1 VQEVFHMA
9 AEGSTRGAW
18 PRVQW
23 GPVVAGVLCALAVQ
37 VVLGLFG
44 AAFGFAARPADSKG
58 LGFLAATWALL
69 TPLVASFIG
78 AVVAVRVAGDRREA
92 GALLHGALVWA
103 IGVVAGAIFLTGAIA
118 SGGMTAGTALSGN
131 VGARTVEQR
140 ATPQNR
146 ARPSMAAEDA
156 AKGAAAGAGAA
167 GVGALLGLLGAGL
180 GAALGRRQVSGEGL
194 VRRRALQALAHDA
207 RYEARDE
214 TGVAY
219 GERGGAV
226 TTARPGDVGVG
237 PRPPI
242 DDPAARH

>member
-1 VQEVFHMA
+1 M
-9 AEGSTRGAW
+9 
-18 PRVQW
+18 QW
-23 GPVVAGVLCALAVQ
+23 GPVIAGVLCALAVH

-44 AAFGFAARPADSKG
+44 AAFGFAASPTDSKG
-58 LGFLAATWALL
+58 LGVLAAIWALL
-69 TPLVASFIG
+69 TPLAASFVG
-78 AVVAVRVAGDRREA
+78 AMVAVRVAGDRQES

-103 IGVVAGAIFLTGAIA
+103 IGLVAGAIFLAGAAA

-146 ARPSMAAEDA
+146 ARASAAAEDA

-180 GAALGRRQVSGEGL
+180 GAALGRRQVSGERLG
-194 VRRRALQALAHDA
+194 RGRGRIAHTPA
-207 RYEARDE
+207 TRGEARDE

-226 TTARPGDVGVG
+226 TTSRPPDVGMG
-237 PRPPI
+237 TRPPI
-242 DDPAARH
+242 DDPTMHH

>member
-1 VQEVFHMA
+1 MTGEA
-9 AEGSTRGAW
+9 STRGAW

-23 GPVVAGVLCALAVQ
+23 GPVIAGVLCALAVH

-44 AAFGFAARPADSKG
+44 AAFGIAASPADSKG
-58 LGFLAATWALL
+58 LGVMAAIWALF

-78 AVVAVRVAGDRREA
+78 AMVAVRVAGDRQEA

-103 IGVVAGAIFLTGAIA
+103 IGLVAGAIFLTGAIA
-118 SGGMTAGTALSGN
+118 SGGVTGGTALSGN

-140 ATPQNR
+140 ATPPNR
-146 ARPSMAAEDA
+146 VRASMAAEDA

-194 VRRRALQALAHDA
+194 GRRRALHAPAHEA
-207 RYEARDE
+207 RYEAPDEVRDE

-226 TTARPGDVGVG
+226 TAARPGDVGAG
-237 PRPPI
+237 TRPPI
-242 DDPAARH
+242 DDPTARH

>member
-1 VQEVFHMA
+1 
-9 AEGSTRGAW
+9 
-18 PRVQW
+18 VQW
-23 GPVVAGVLCALAVQ
+23 GPVIAGVLCALAAHI
-37 VVLGLFG
+37 VLGLFG
-44 AAFGFAARPADSKG
+44 AAFGFAASPADSKG
-58 LGFLAATWALL
+58 LGVMAGIWALL

-78 AVVAVRVAGDRREA
+78 AMVAVRVAGDRQDS
-92 GALLHGALVWA
+92 GALLHGTLVWA
-103 IGVVAGAIFLTGAIA
+103 IGLIAGAIFLTSAIA

-146 ARPSMAAEDA
+146 ARASRDAEDA
-156 AKGAAAGAGAA
+156 AKGAAAGTGAA

-194 VRRRALQALAHDA
+194 RGGFGSRRTLHAPTREA
-207 RYEARDE
+207 RYEVREDVRDE

-226 TTARPGDVGVG
+226 TTSRPGASEVGMG
-237 PRPPI
+237 TRPPI
-242 DDPAARH
+242 DDPTLHH